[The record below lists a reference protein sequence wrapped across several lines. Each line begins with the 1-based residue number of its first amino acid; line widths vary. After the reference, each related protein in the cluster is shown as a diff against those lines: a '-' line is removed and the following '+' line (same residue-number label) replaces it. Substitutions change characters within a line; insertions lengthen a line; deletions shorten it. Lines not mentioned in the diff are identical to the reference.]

1 MARILIVED
10 NNFIREAIVGYLL
23 LAEHQALE
31 FCETKGVLDVFDQT
45 PPDLVI
51 LDVMLPD
58 GNGFS
63 LAKKI
68 RKISDVPLIFLTAK
82 DSESDRIT
90 GFEIGADDYV
100 VKPFSTR
107 ELSLRVDALLKRC
120 SFDRHEDKE
129 IIRRS
134 LDDHIFI
141 MDTTS
146 HSLSVDESNVQLT
159 GAEWKILEYLASQE
173 RVVISR
179 GQILSVCLNYFFE
192 GSERTV
198 DTHIANLRAKLGE
211 VEWIRTVRGFGYRF
225 NGFIEIA

>member
-31 FCETKGVLDVFDQT
+31 FSGTKGVLEVFDQS

-63 LAKKI
+63 LGKMI
-68 RKISDVPLIFLTAK
+68 RKRSDVPLIFLTAK

-120 SFDRHEDKE
+120 RFDSREDKD

-134 LDDHIFI
+134 LENHTFI
-141 MDTTS
+141 MNISS
-146 HSLSVDESNVQLT
+146 HSLFIDDSSVQLT

-179 GQILSVCLNYFFE
+179 SQILSVCLNYFFE
-192 GSERTV
+192 GSERTI

-211 VEWIRTVRGFGYRF
+211 VEWIKTVRGFGYRF
-225 NGFIEIA
+225 NGFVKTE